1 MSSAV
6 GRPPAHKAVWQ
17 LSGSQTAAGCAG
29 ETLAPIGGAGTVQA
43 MKEWLTPDQVCDQ
56 LGICR
61 SSLYAL
67 WRAGAG
73 PRYSQIGRLRLVHVD
88 WLRDWLLSC
97 EATA

>member
-67 WRAGAG
+67 WRAEQVRDIPRSDGCAGA
-73 PRYSQIGRLRLVHVD
+73 RRLAARLAPVV
-88 WLRDWLLSC
+88 
-97 EATA
+97 